1 MAARAPLT
9 RHAPPLTPRAP
20 ASQQL
25 EHKQQ
30 TTSLT
35 IKEDKLVMEEI
46 KKLSS
51 GKVACVG
58 C

>member
-1 MAARAPLT
+1 M
-9 RHAPPLTPRAP
+9 
-20 ASQQL
+20 

-35 IKEDKLVMEEI
+35 IKEDKLCMEEI

-58 C
+58 CWRGGKPCMCRLCSLVL